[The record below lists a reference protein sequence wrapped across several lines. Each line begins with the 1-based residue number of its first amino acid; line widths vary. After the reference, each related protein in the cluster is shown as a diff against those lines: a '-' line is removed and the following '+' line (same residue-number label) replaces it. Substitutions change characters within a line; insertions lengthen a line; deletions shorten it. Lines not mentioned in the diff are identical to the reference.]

1 LLSDS
6 QYKDLTRLLNFY
18 QLWLD
23 DLYPRAKFADALVII
38 EKLGHTKG
46 MQTMRREWIDE
57 GKPKSSFDKELDQS
71 RSISASTGKGSD
83 LPIEANRAKER
94 LGPASTPDADIAQPQ
109 QRPQTPPGPPLDA
122 DDDLYTATPG
132 AVRVT
137 MAPSKETKS
146 SKDSLF
152 VREDTTGPRSE
163 EEDDL
168 DKLLAEDAANGEQYH
183 TDSAGGNAGRTS
195 ALPAADDF
203 QDEME
208 AMAGMD
214 DMW

>member
-1 LLSDS
+1 
-6 QYKDLTRLLNFY
+6 
-18 QLWLD
+18 
-23 DLYPRAKFADALVII
+23 
-38 EKLGHTKG
+38 

-71 RSISASTGKGSD
+71 QSISASTSKGPD
-83 LPIEANRAKER
+83 PPIDANRAKES
-94 LGPASTPDADIAQPQ
+94 LGPTATPDADIAQPQ
-109 QRPQTPPGPPLDA
+109 QRPQTPPGPKDA

-146 SKDSLF
+146 SADTLF
-152 VREDTTGPRSE
+152 VREDTAGPRSE
-163 EEDDL
+163 EEDEL
-168 DKLLAEDAANGEQYH
+168 DKLLAEDVANGEHYQ
-183 TDSAGGNAGRTS
+183 TDSAGGNASRTS
-195 ALPAADDF
+195 ALPAADEF